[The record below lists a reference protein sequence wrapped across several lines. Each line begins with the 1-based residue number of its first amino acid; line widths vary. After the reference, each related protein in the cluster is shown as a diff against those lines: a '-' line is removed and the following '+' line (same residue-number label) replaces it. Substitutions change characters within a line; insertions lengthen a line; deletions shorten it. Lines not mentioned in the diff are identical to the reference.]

1 MNLFLWKNRDVI
13 QYKVSILSLFKV
25 HKLLLLKKDLS
36 RSVVFHELLGQLMD
50 VTFQLGLH
58 PYTLSPI

>member
-1 MNLFLWKNRDVI
+1 MWFNIK
-13 QYKVSILSLFKV
+13 SLSCLYLVKV

-36 RSVVFHELLGQLMD
+36 RSVVFHEFLGQLMD

-58 PYTLSPI
+58 P

>member
-1 MNLFLWKNRDVI
+1 MDVI
-13 QYKVSILSLFKV
+13 DLADIKFLSSLVLFIKV

-50 VTFQLGLH
+50 VTFQSGLH
-58 PYTLSPI
+58 HCTLSPT